1 VIQFFNDITF
11 SNKEAFY
18 LFFALPVFIAWYIYK
33 NKNREAEFNYSS
45 LILLGKIKS
54 SGRAKFRHILF
65 VFRLITFSAIIL
77 IIARPQSRSSWKD
90 IKTEGIDIVLCMDV
104 SHSMLAK
111 DFDPNRL
118 ESSKEVA
125 IQFIDSRPTDRI
137 GLVVFSGEAFTQC
150 PLTTDHAILKNIISE
165 VKTGQM
171 ADGTAIGLGLADAV
185 SRVKESNAKSKVVI
199 LLSDGVSNIG
209 EIAPLTA
216 GEIAKTFGVKVYSV
230 GVGSKGK
237 AYTPVYIYPNGH
249 IEFDYVDVEIDEVV
263 MNKISEMTGG
273 KYFRATDNKSLKKV
287 YEEIDRMEK
296 SVISERNYSNKA
308 ERFFVFALIASIS
321 LLLEFIL
328 KNTLFKSVP

>member
-11 SNKEAFY
+11 LNKEAFY

-45 LILLGKIKS
+45 LSLLGKIKS
-54 SGRAKFRHILF
+54 SGRAKFRHVLF
-65 VFRLITFSAIIL
+65 VLRLITFSAIIL

-118 ESSKEVA
+118 ESAKEVA

-150 PLTTDHAILKNIISE
+150 PLTTDHAILKNIISD

-308 ERFFVFALIASIS
+308 ERFFVFALIATLS

>member
-1 VIQFFNDITF
+1 MIQFFNDITF
-11 SNKEAFY
+11 LNKEAFY

-45 LILLGKIKS
+45 LSLLGKIKS
-54 SGRAKFRHILF
+54 SGRAKFRHVLF
-65 VFRLITFSAIIL
+65 VLRLITFSAIIL

-118 ESSKEVA
+118 ESAKEVA

-150 PLTTDHAILKNIISE
+150 PLTTDHAILKNIISD

-308 ERFFVFALIASIS
+308 ERFFVFALIATLS